1 MKSYNFSMEKVLEW
15 RENLE
20 KGSMEKF
27 AVIQNEL
34 SQEKST
40 LANLQR
46 EYETIKEKFLKYK
59 NVNELK
65 QMQLYKQIIEDKIEN
80 QIEAINKK
88 SEELEERRLELIS
101 AQKDRKIMEKLK
113 EKDYLTYLDN
123 VRATEQKEL
132 DEMAV
137 LKFKLAES

>member
-34 SQEKST
+34 SQEKSI